1 MEKDTRKRNKTGQ
14 KNQEKAKSKKG
25 HKRINE
31 NMKKNMEKTTTNY
44 GTNVEKT
51 PKIYNKNNAGIYG
64 RQEKTKQKIK
74 KTAEVIRTNSNN
86 EGKIWE
92 IKRKITAK

>member
-31 NMKKNMEKTTTNY
+31 NKKKNMEKTTTNY

-51 PKIYNKNNAGIYG
+51 PKIYNKNNTGIYG

-74 KTAEVIRTNSNN
+74 KTAEVINKFKQR
-86 EGKIWE
+86 
-92 IKRKITAK
+92 RKNMGS

>member
-64 RQEKTKQKIK
+64 RQEKTKQKTEDQENCRSYKQIQTTEEK
-74 KTAEVIRTNSNN
+74 Y
-86 EGKIWE
+86 GKLRG
-92 IKRKITAK
+92 K

>member
-1 MEKDTRKRNKTGQ
+1 
-14 KNQEKAKSKKG
+14 
-25 HKRINE
+25 
-31 NMKKNMEKTTTNY
+31 MEKTTTNY

-74 KTAEVIRTNSNN
+74 KTAEVINKFKQR
-86 EGKIWE
+86 
-92 IKRKITAK
+92 RKNMGS